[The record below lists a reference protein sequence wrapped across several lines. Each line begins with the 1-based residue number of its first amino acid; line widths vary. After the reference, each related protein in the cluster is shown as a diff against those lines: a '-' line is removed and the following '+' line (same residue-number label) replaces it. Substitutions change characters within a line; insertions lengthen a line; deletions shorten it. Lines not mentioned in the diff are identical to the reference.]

1 MKYELSELKGVAMMS
16 SNKQTEKKTNVMYV
30 RVSPKSGILGE
41 FNSEMQKTM
50 IEDYAKQFGYQVC
63 SPILRKA

>member
-1 MKYELSELKGVAMMS
+1 MMS

-30 RVSPKSGILGE
+30 RVSQKSGILGE